1 MIMNLKVSVVVFF
14 FLCQGIKRDLILTP
28 KCMYLIG
35 KEKVKQ
41 GPEKGQIK
49 EVLKRKIDV
58 DKIMAVSLR

>member
-1 MIMNLKVSVVVFF
+1 MIMNLLFSF

-58 DKIMAVSLR
+58 DKVMAVSLR